1 LRLGWLT
8 DINLNFVSPQKR
20 ERFYAKLREEQLEA
34 ILLGGDIGEAASVT
48 NFLAEI
54 ADVLRIPIYF
64 VLGNHDFYG
73 GSIRLV
79 REAVA
84 RQAADSAWLHWL
96 PASGVV
102 SLTAATGLIGH
113 DSWADGR
120 LGNFFRSEV
129 MLNDY
134 VLISEL
140 CGFEKQKLYS
150 KLNALGDEAARFLEA
165 HALEALTR
173 YKKLIV
179 LTHVPPFRDS
189 CWHEGQISND
199 DFLPHF
205 ACSAVGDGLA
215 SVMRSRP
222 DCNME
227 VLCGHTHGAGFAR
240 ILENLEVRT
249 GGTEYGYPALQRVWD
264 AE

>member
-8 DINLNFVSPQKR
+8 DIHLNFVSQGKR
-20 ERFYAKLREEQLEA
+20 ERFYARIREKQLEA
-34 ILLGGDIGEAASVT
+34 IVLGGDIGEAASVT

-96 PASGVV
+96 PSSGVV
-102 SLTAATGLIGH
+102 SLTARTGLIGH

-150 KLNALGDEAARFLEA
+150 ILKC
-165 HALEALTR
+165 TR
-173 YKKLIV
+173 
-179 LTHVPPFRDS
+179 R
-189 CWHEGQISND
+189 
-199 DFLPHF
+199 
-205 ACSAVGDGLA
+205 
-215 SVMRSRP
+215 
-222 DCNME
+222 
-227 VLCGHTHGAGFAR
+227 
-240 ILENLEVRT
+240 
-249 GGTEYGYPALQRVWD
+249 
-264 AE
+264 